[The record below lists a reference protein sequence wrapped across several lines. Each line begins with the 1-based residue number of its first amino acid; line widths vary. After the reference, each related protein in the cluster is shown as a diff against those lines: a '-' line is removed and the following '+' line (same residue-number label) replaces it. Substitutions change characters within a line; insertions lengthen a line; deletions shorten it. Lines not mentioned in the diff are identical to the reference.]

1 MRCIIDT
8 NAVKGVNRWIIQWMI
23 GLKVMKTVINIFA
36 SHINKCKITMSVG
49 KTFSLKGFY

>member
-1 MRCIIDT
+1 MRWIIDT
-8 NAVKGVNRWIIQWMI
+8 NAVKGVNRWIIQWMK